1 MQQKSKFL
9 KRIVHV
15 LDQVEAVRSH
25 DAVDRGNADGLL
37 HLPDGRQVLR
47 ISGITPLA
55 PLSPLCMILYILY
68 CIVVL
73 IRLVSKVTLV
83 NTQTSKAND
92 SWMSLNYHQ
101 SRLD

>member
-9 KRIVHV
+9 KSIVHV
-15 LDQVEAVRSH
+15 LDQVEVVRSH

-68 CIVVL
+68 CIDPAC
-73 IRLVSKVTLV
+73 IKGNTGKHTNFKSKRL
-83 NTQTSKAND
+83 
-92 SWMSLNYHQ
+92 
-101 SRLD
+101 LDES